1 MKNTMRKAMTMGMAI
16 TMLGGATA
24 FASSPMRP
32 TEDIAAYEAFLDE
45 LAKDPANENVDAFAA
60 YQQMMGMQVVQIS
73 QEGTIG
79 AITTTE
85 DGTEIFVENDNG
97 GLRVMISDMTKVL
110 NAEDGNYMFAEELE
124 EGMTVTI
131 AYPSNAPMGMSLP
144 PFLGQPTAV
153 IANTDATNVA
163 VGLFDEAFFNED
175 EMLILNVD
183 ETTEIAYLNGNR
195 KIATADDIAGNNAIV
210 FYGMSTRSLPAQTT
224 PTKVLIIEA
233 EDVIMPG
240 DGVSGNMMELSEER
254 PVAQL
259 DMTGITVPTPVISYV
274 DGEIDGEALDYS
286 IMDMMELSE
295 EKPVAELDMI
305 GIEVGIPTIE
315 YVGGDIALDEDVY
328 LSAEEGE
335 YLASEAMAIT
345 VEIGT
350 AGEDGVMSLVE
361 FEQIG
366 GIPADLYDYGVMG
379 LPEFAEEMAVS
390 YMTETGVV
398 ADIEAVDGGFRVFV
412 ENETGGLNFILAEGD
427 RILNAVD
434 GADLE
439 AIEEGMTI
447 TVMYDTATPVGMSFP
462 MFIGNVT
469 GIIANTDE
477 AMVTVGQFNE
487 DFLNEEAMLK
497 LNISE
502 DTEITSFNNNRML
515 VTEENVK
522 NANAI
527 VFYNMTTMSIPAQT
541 TPSKI
546 VLLPETVT
554 VAMPVA
560 ELDEYGV
567 MPIAE
572 TNDLLLISEAE
583 VFVPLRETAVEKG
596 FEVIWQGADLPIL
609 VQKEGVAIEVTAG
622 SEVYTVNGEERI
634 SVIPADLVEGVLYV
648 SADVLA

>member
-1 MKNTMRKAMTMGMAI
+1 MTMGMAI

-24 FASSPMRP
+24 FASSPMVP
-32 TEDIAAYEAFLDE
+32 TADIVAYETFLDE
-45 LAKDPANENVDAFAA
+45 LAQDPTNAGLDAFAT
-60 YQQMMGMQVVQIS
+60 YQEMMGMQVVQIS

-85 DGTEIFVENDNG
+85 EGTEIFVENDNG
-97 GLRVMISDMTKVL
+97 GLRVMISDMTKVF
-110 NAEDGNYMFAEELE
+110 NAEDTNYMFAEDLE

-144 PFLGQPTAV
+144 PFLGQATAV

-163 VGLFDEAFFNED
+163 VGLFNEEFFNED

-195 KIATADDIAGNNAIV
+195 KIATAEDIAGNNAIV

-224 PTKVLIIEA
+224 PAKVLIIET

-240 DGVSGNMMELSEER
+240 GDIGMNMMELSEER
-254 PVAQL
+254 PAAQF
-259 DMTGITVPTPVISYV
+259 DMTGITVSVPTITYV
-274 DGEIDGEALDYS
+274 DGVIDGEALDYS

-295 EKPVAELDMI
+295 DRPVGELDMT
-305 GIEVGIPTIE
+305 GIELGIPTIE
-315 YVGGDIALDEDVY
+315 YVGGDIPLNEDVY
-328 LSAEEGE
+328 LPAEEGE
-335 YLASEAMAIT
+335 YLESEAMAMT
-345 VEIGT
+345 VEIGF

-361 FEQIG
+361 FDQIG
-366 GIPADLYDYGVMG
+366 GIPAGEYGVMG
-379 LPEFAEEMAVS
+379 LPEFAEAMGVS

-398 ADIEAVDGGFRVFV
+398 ASIEEVDGGFRVFV
-412 ENETGGLNFILAEGD
+412 ENETGGLNFILAEGN

-434 GADLE
+434 GSDLE

-462 MFIGNVT
+462 MYIGSVT

-487 DFLNEEAMLK
+487 DFLNTEAMLQ

-502 DTEITSFNNNRML
+502 DTEITSFNNNRMM
-515 VTEENVK
+515 VTAEDIK
-522 NANAI
+522 NGNAI
-527 VFYNMTTMSIPAQT
+527 AFYNMTTMSIPAQT
-541 TPSKI
+541 TPFKV

-554 VAMPVA
+554 VAMPVGD
-560 ELDEYGV
+560 LDDEYGV

-572 TNDLLLISEAE
+572 TE
-583 VFVPLRETAVEKG
+583 VFVPLRETAVEQG

-609 VQKEGVAIEVTAG
+609 VQKEGISIEVTAG

-634 SVIPADLVEGVLYV
+634 SVIPADLVDGVLYV
-648 SADVLA
+648 STDVLA